1 MTGNKFS
8 FTLKRLN
15 EISKTGNYYDTHQK
29 ANGLFYE
36 VRTDGNNGSFKV
48 KGRINGKQVKVTLGK
63 HPALTI
69 EQARRKASEVQA
81 DFNNGINPNTRK
93 QFQRCK
99 QATLAEFFNTY
110 LNAKNLKPKTING
123 YKVSFK
129 NVLSPLASKQITDI
143 TYDDILKTHQ
153 EYSKRSTAE
162 ADRAMRLL
170 RAIFYMAMDELKDLN
185 GHPLINENPVRKLSK
200 NKHFTKLERK
210 TRKIEDDQIKP
221 FLECIT
227 EISMDNR
234 PFYQTGA
241 DLILMLFFH
250 GTRFTEMAN
259 LKWCQVDFKYKR
271 FYLDETKNGR
281 RLWLP
286 MTTESEK
293 ALKRRKR
300 LSTGGDY
307 VFPSATDNNKS
318 IADVKK
324 PLRHLLE
331 ETGIQIT
338 PHDLRRTFLG
348 MGSRLGFS
356 DYLLKQLA
364 NHTLGN
370 DVTAGY
376 VIQSA
381 DELREPSQKITNAFL
396 EKAGRTIANTDSRIN
411 DLLNGLSEA
420 DKQRLII
427 QLSKKTTAV

>member
-1 MTGNKFS
+1 MTDNKFS

-15 EISKTGNYYDTHQK
+15 EISKAGNYYDTHQK

-63 HPALTI
+63 HPTLTI

-81 DFNNGINPNTRK
+81 DFTNGINPNTRK
-93 QFQRCK
+93 QFQRHK
-99 QATLAEFFNTY
+99 QATLAVFFNTY
-110 LNAKNLKPKTING
+110 LNAKNLKPKTISG
-123 YKVSFK
+123 YKISFK

-143 TYDDILKTHQ
+143 TYDDVLKTHQ

-185 GHPLINENPVRKLSK
+185 GRPLINENPVRKLSK

-227 EISMDNR
+227 ELSKDKR

-241 DLILMLFFH
+241 DLILILFFH

-259 LKWCQVDFKYKR
+259 LKWHQVDFKYKR

-293 ALKRRKR
+293 VLKRRKR
-300 LSTGGDY
+300 LSHGGDF
-307 VFPSATDNNKS
+307 VFPSATDNSKP

-324 PLRHLLE
+324 PLRHLNE
-331 ETGIQIT
+331 QTGIIIT
-338 PHDLRRTFLG
+338 PHDIRRTFLA
-348 MGSRLGFS
+348 MGARLGLS

-376 VIQSA
+376 VVQSA
-381 DELREPSQKITNAFL
+381 DDLREPSQKITNAFL
-396 EKAGRTIANTDSRIN
+396 EKQGITSSDDDKALIEI
-411 DLLNGLSEA
+411 LNNLPEH
-420 DKQRLII
+420 KKKRLIM
-427 QLSKKTTAV
+427 QLTNNSKVV